1 MTWNYRVVVEK
12 DVTGDDVYSIREVYY
27 AKRGEIRG
35 WTDPVTLSGFES
47 IKDLLGDLTLM
58 ESDALP
64 SMLRRISP
72 RSLLRLRTKRTGK
85 QVLEEV
91 WGEPIT

>member
-1 MTWNYRVVVEK
+1 MTWNYRVVVET
-12 DVTGDDVYSIREVYY
+12 DATGDDVYSVREVYY
-27 AKRGEIRG
+27 TERGRIQG

-47 IKDLLGDLTLM
+47 VKDFLGVLTLI

-64 SMLRRISP
+64 AMLRRRSP

-85 QVLEEV
+85 EVLEEV
-91 WGEPIT
+91 WEPA